1 MSDTVKKRHESIN
14 IPVLPLR
21 GIVVF
26 PETIIHFDV
35 GRDRSIH
42 ALDAAMNKD
51 QQLFLI
57 TQKDPQTDE
66 PEREDLYNIGT
77 LGTIKQILKL
87 PGDRM
92 RVLVEGK
99 ARARLMD
106 LQSTDSCL
114 MGDIT
119 VLRTTK
125 AGDTIETRALVRSVC
140 DALDNYAKISG
151 RISPDTLAA
160 ILSIDDP
167 GQLADI
173 LAANLLEKQEEKQQ
187 ILEMLKDEARLSK
200 VFSLL
205 LRETEIAEA
214 EKSVQ
219 AQVREQMEQN
229 QRDYYLREQIKA
241 IQTELGDDDEAQ
253 KEDLRERIKNTPMN
267 DEARDKANR
276 ELEKLERMS
285 PGSPEIGLSESYIE
299 WLLAL
304 PWGKYTHDQYELNR
318 ARRILEEDHYGLQD
332 VKERIIEYLAICRIR
347 QDIHGPILCFVG
359 PPGVGKT
366 SIAKSI
372 ARALGRR
379 FVQMSLGGV
388 RDEAEIRG

>member
-1 MSDTVKKRHESIN
+1 MSKEGCVMSDTVKKRHESIN

-21 GIVVF
+21 GIVIF

-125 AGDTIETRALVRSVC
+125 ARDTIETRALVRSVC

-160 ILSIDDP
+160 ILS
-167 GQLADI
+167 
-173 LAANLLEKQEEKQQ
+173 AAMMFEYAFGLMEEG
-187 ILEMLKDEARLSK
+187 
-200 VFSLL
+200 
-205 LRETEIAEA
+205 
-214 EKSVQ
+214 
-219 AQVREQMEQN
+219 
-229 QRDYYLREQIKA
+229 KA
-241 IQTELGDDDEAQ
+241 IRKAVAESLENNVVTDDLASGGKAFTTAEVGDWVAAH
-253 KEDLRERIKNTPMN
+253 I
-267 DEARDKANR
+267 
-276 ELEKLERMS
+276 
-285 PGSPEIGLSESYIE
+285 
-299 WLLAL
+299 
-304 PWGKYTHDQYELNR
+304 
-318 ARRILEEDHYGLQD
+318 
-332 VKERIIEYLAICRIR
+332 
-347 QDIHGPILCFVG
+347 
-359 PPGVGKT
+359 
-366 SIAKSI
+366 
-372 ARALGRR
+372 
-379 FVQMSLGGV
+379 
-388 RDEAEIRG
+388 